1 MPSRQ
6 KHAPTTN
13 CNTTDIHHK
22 TVQISRFFLEGG
34 GAKFSLQTGVP
45 VARQSPVHSLRSSAL
60 SLFVNELA
68 LAHKTCD
75 LRMGFFLDRVVVKCY
90 IDNINKTLR
99 SCNGTQLVQM
109 RRMSVRIND
118 ETSRLVLWSLFVRL
132 YNLTFYGKST

>member
-22 TVQISRFFLEGG
+22 TVQISRFFFWG
-34 GAKFSLQTGVP
+34 GATFPLLIGVP
-45 VARQSPVHSLRSSAL
+45 VTRQSPVHSLRSSAL

-90 IDNINKTLR
+90 IDSINKTLR